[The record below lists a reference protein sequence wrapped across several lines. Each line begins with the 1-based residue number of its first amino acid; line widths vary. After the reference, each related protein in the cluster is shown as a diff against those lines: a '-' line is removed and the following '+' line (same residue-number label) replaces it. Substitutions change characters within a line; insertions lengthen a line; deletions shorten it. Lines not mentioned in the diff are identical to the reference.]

1 MENVSNMVKEKGNN
15 FFYQS
20 RTNREFCCGVRK
32 VEPLGRAL
40 ATLDAWVTGLRRYQ
54 GMERC

>member
-1 MENVSNMVKEKGNN
+1 MVKEKGNN
-15 FFYQS
+15 FFCKG
-20 RTNREFCCGVRK
+20 RIKREFYCGVRK

-54 GMERC
+54 GMERG